1 MQNTSADYKLEIN
14 KPSRSFECKA
24 TIGNNI
30 YTNEDIVDIIL
41 DYPQSS
47 DGFTIG
53 NTISQTLDLTLINKR
68 DVIYSTSQVKVEIGL
83 KIGSKIEYILMG
95 YYNIDDIEKTDYTTK
110 LTCYDNMIKFETPY
124 FSELRDNPTLQQ
136 VVNELSKITGIQF
149 EGSLP
154 AYTVSKLGGF
164 SCREVLS
171 YVASICGGNALITR
185 NGNFTIKGLSEVSK
199 TINGDNYFG
208 FKTEEV
214 KYKVG
219 KISCQVDENN
229 VLSKGALGTDS
240 MELSFENPWITEN
253 ILTDIYNKLNG
264 LSYLGYSMKWQGDL
278 SLDPYDIIAVT
289 DVKNVTR
296 KMPILSQKLTYTGG
310 LTSEIEAKGE
320 SKNKNFFS
328 SSGSTTNK
336 VNRLIT
342 EQAVIK
348 DALINKANIKDLEA
362 VSIKTQ
368 TLEAKTAK
376 IEEAIIDVA
385 YIKDL
390 NVINA
395 NIEKLVAADATINN
409 ALIGKADITQL
420 NAVQGNINTLNSQV
434 ANIETLVNGNLTS
447 DNIQSLILSSSK
459 VTVENGF
466 IKNAMIENLDVSKI
480 NAGTISTDKFL
491 IRSNDGGIEINGA
504 TQQFK
509 DSKNR
514 VRLQLGK
521 DSQGNFNFI
530 LRGEDGT
537 SVLLDHTGLKA
548 KAITDG
554 LIVNNMLGQG
564 AVTGDKVNIGSL
576 IQEVNKDS
584 NTSTIKATKIQ
595 LDKEGQSLD
604 IAFNT
609 LKTNVDNIQVGGRNL
624 LINSKNYE
632 EWTLHGASIT
642 DEYYGGTKVWRSTQ
656 RWKYILPPFVNVE
669 AGKTYTLSAWV
680 KSTNAGSQVACYT
693 WNSNAEGRFNI
704 PEANKWF
711 KYIFTR
717 TVTETQSVKPKIEPS
732 SQIENDGTI
741 IYFAGMKFEEGNK
754 ATDWTPAP
762 EDIENRIESNTT
774 QITAQQGKI
783 EALISDT
790 SIVEDGATKKLKDAY
805 ANLKLTV
812 NGLNSTIGSH
822 TTNITN
828 LQGQMSTVNSNIS
841 NLSGKVQTV
850 ESKQVSFEQNLSGIS
865 QKVSSAESNIVT
877 LKGQMTTANNNIA
890 SANNKIDGLQ
900 VGGRNLATKSNTLI
914 KGVGAGGIS
923 CVQNSDGSITV
934 TSTHGNGN
942 WFTGFYGGDHELIES
957 SFKEGD
963 KFTISFTMKSSN
975 TATPPSIYIKPGMG
989 YYGMTGSLSSEYST
1003 VYYSGVWKKA
1013 NGINLHLGF
1022 GGTIGTITIKNIKI
1036 EKGNKAT
1043 DWSPAP
1049 EDIESDINS
1058 VDSKITTTNNKVTE
1072 LTTNLNGITQ
1082 RVQSTE
1088 STVSTH
1094 TTQLGTVDNR
1104 INTAKNAAISA
1115 AATDATS
1122 KANNAQSK
1130 ALADAKSYTNG
1141 QITTVNKTITD
1152 KVAEIKTTTDAI
1164 TQRVSST
1171 ETKVNTVTTNFN
1183 NLQVGGTNMARDTN
1197 KGIIGWDWGMATGG
1211 RTISEVTENGIKCC
1225 KMVRDSVA
1233 STSWSYIYYS
1243 SSRISREKYL
1253 PNKQY
1258 TVSFEVKSSVATKFN
1273 MSIKCGN
1280 SLYPLTNNVDTDT
1293 CIVNTWTKLSA
1304 TLTTLS
1310 TLPTETSQVLYF
1322 YGMNTNTGVSYI
1334 FRNLKIE
1341 EGNKATA
1348 WTPCPDDINNSINSV
1363 DSKVTT
1369 TNNKVSSIESTVSG
1383 ITSKVTSLESTT
1395 STINGNIANLQQ
1407 RMSTAESKITSNAI
1421 INTVSS
1427 TINAAKQE
1435 AINSANSNTANQ
1447 LKSYVTTSSL
1457 TQTVDSI
1464 TAKFTSNGGHNL
1476 IKNGKAKNG
1485 TYGWI
1490 NNGGGIHDVLDG
1502 KFGTCF
1508 GTAAPSG
1515 IAHEFIKLKNDT
1527 DYVYEA
1533 YIYSKQV
1540 IIGSAVAP
1548 LHFWCSTTQG
1558 AGQAQA
1564 TIVSYRQ
1571 QVGAINT
1578 WTKCY
1583 VHFKTKPTG
1592 DVWFRPF
1599 IYVGGS
1605 AAFDLWAT
1613 EISLTESKVETAWTP
1628 HPSEIYEGSTVID
1641 ASGVTVNNGA
1651 LRVNNKAGQTVLSG
1665 DSNGNLIYKGKMRQ
1679 EASNGNYAELYPL
1692 EINNGHI
1699 SYQMWLGSA
1708 QSDFRIK
1715 WDGGNEMAYFGAGG
1729 FQTDNYMTLRCLS
1742 DNNKTLYF
1750 EKGTIR
1756 PATGNYG
1763 QLGTE
1768 GYYFNKVNTA
1778 SVGRDRTAGKHLN
1791 VDAGTVFLRSSYGVD
1806 WNDGGVIASA
1816 AGYFRPYSNLAWA
1829 LGSPNERWSTVY
1841 ANAVNYPS
1849 DLTLK
1854 ENIKYLLRDEV
1865 QIIPFSVKSSIADI
1879 TTQELYDFVKDE
1891 LYLAEFNYKLPEC
1904 KKEEKFN
1911 SIGFIA
1917 QDIQGSVIGDKLLK
1931 NDDGILS
1938 YDSATYISVIA
1949 GALQKAIEKI
1959 EILENKIKV
1968 SI

>member
-199 TINGDNYFG
+199 TINGDNYFE

-214 KYKVG
+214 KYKIG

-229 VLSKGALGTDS
+229 VLSKGALGIDS

-320 SKNKNFFS
+320 SKNKNSFS

-336 VNRLIT
+336 VNRLVT
-342 EQAVIK
+342 EQAIIK
-348 DALINKANIKDLEA
+348 EALIDKANIKDLEA

-385 YIKDL
+385 HIEDL
-390 NVINA
+390 NAINV
-395 NIEKLVAADATINN
+395 NIENLKAADATINN
-409 ALIGKADITQL
+409 ALIRKADITQL

-434 ANIETLVNGNLTS
+434 ADIQTLVNGNLTS
-447 DNIQSLILSSSK
+447 DNIQSLVLTANK
-459 VTVENGF
+459 VTVADGF
-466 IKNAMIENLDVSKI
+466 IKNAMIDNLDVSKI

-491 IRSNDGGIEINGA
+491 IKSNDGGIEINGS

-521 DSQGNFNFI
+521 DSKGDFNFI

-624 LINSKNYE
+624 ITNSSFAQNLDTWTSSLNDGTIGLVSDATLNRKVLKITRTNYDGNSRCYISKNAGFKVKNGDTITISATVKSENLSHFNNNEIMLRVNGAGDKPSVYIDKNLG
-632 EWTLHGASIT
+632 EWVRLSAT
-642 DEYYGGTKVWRSTQ
+642 Y
-656 RWKYILPPFVNVE
+656 
-669 AGKTYTLSAWV
+669 TYTLS
-680 KSTNAGSQVACYT
+680 TPTDVAVFVLL
-693 WNSNAEGRFNI
+693 GRN
-704 PEANKWF
+704 
-711 KYIFTR
+711 
-717 TVTETQSVKPKIEPS
+717 
-732 SQIENDGTI
+732 GTI
-741 IYFAGMKFEEGNK
+741 YVADLKVERGNK

-790 SIVEDGATKKLKDAY
+790 SIVEDGTTKKLKDAY

-828 LQGQMSTVNSNIS
+828 LQGQMSTANSNIS

-890 SANNKIDGLQ
+890 SANNKIDNLQ
-900 VGGRNLATKSNTLI
+900 IGGRNLVLNSNDEKTYA
-914 KGVGAGGIS
+914 K
-923 CVQNSDGSITV
+923 DGSIIV
-934 TSTHGNGN
+934 TKANNFIKVLKNTSST
-942 WFTGFYGGDHELIES
+942 T
-957 SFKEGD
+957 
-963 KFTISFTMKSSN
+963 SN
-975 TATPPSIYIKPGMG
+975 
-989 YYGMTGSLSSEYST
+989 L
-1003 VYYSGVWKKA
+1003 GVWKDVVVEPNTEYTVSLKVGHSDIGA
-1013 NGINLHLGF
+1013 IGIGSFISGNNVWWHYLQDKLTPNQFYSKTITTKTNETKLRIFIAVNFNSPINSYLEFINLKL
-1022 GGTIGTITIKNIKI
+1022 
-1036 EKGNKAT
+1036 EKANKAT

-1058 VDSKITTTNNKVTE
+1058 VDSK
-1072 LTTNLNGITQ
+1072 
-1082 RVQSTE
+1082 
-1088 STVSTH
+1088 
-1094 TTQLGTVDNR
+1094 
-1104 INTAKNAAISA
+1104 
-1115 AATDATS
+1115 
-1122 KANNAQSK
+1122 
-1130 ALADAKSYTNG
+1130 
-1141 QITTVNKTITD
+1141 
-1152 KVAEIKTTTDAI
+1152 
-1164 TQRVSST
+1164 
-1171 ETKVNTVTTNFN
+1171 
-1183 NLQVGGTNMARDTN
+1183 
-1197 KGIIGWDWGMATGG
+1197 
-1211 RTISEVTENGIKCC
+1211 
-1225 KMVRDSVA
+1225 
-1233 STSWSYIYYS
+1233 
-1243 SSRISREKYL
+1243 
-1253 PNKQY
+1253 
-1258 TVSFEVKSSVATKFN
+1258 
-1273 MSIKCGN
+1273 
-1280 SLYPLTNNVDTDT
+1280 
-1293 CIVNTWTKLSA
+1293 
-1304 TLTTLS
+1304 
-1310 TLPTETSQVLYF
+1310 
-1322 YGMNTNTGVSYI
+1322 
-1334 FRNLKIE
+1334 
-1341 EGNKATA
+1341 
-1348 WTPCPDDINNSINSV
+1348 
-1363 DSKVTT
+1363 VTT
-1369 TNNKVSSIESTVSG
+1369 TNNKVSSIESTVNG
-1383 ITSKVTSLESTT
+1383 ISSKVTSLESTT
-1395 STINGNIANLQQ
+1395 STINGNVTNLQQ

-1447 LKSYVTTSSL
+1447 LKNYATTSTL

-1527 DYVYEA
+1527 NYVYEA

-1605 AAFDLWAT
+1605 AAFDLWVT

-1879 TTQELYDFVKDE
+1879 TTQELYDFIKEE
-1891 LYLAEFNYKLPEC
+1891 LYLAEFNYKVPEYR
-1904 KKEEKFN
+1904 KDEKSD

-1917 QDIQGSVIGDKLLK
+1917 QDIKGSKVGNKLLK
-1931 NDDGILS
+1931 DNNGILS